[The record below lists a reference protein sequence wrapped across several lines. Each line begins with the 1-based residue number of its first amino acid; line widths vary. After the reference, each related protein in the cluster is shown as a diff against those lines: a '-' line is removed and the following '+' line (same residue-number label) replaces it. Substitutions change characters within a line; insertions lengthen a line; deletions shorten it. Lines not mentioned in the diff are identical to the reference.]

1 MAREGRAAAAGY
13 AHLMPARRCW
23 MLAATVAA
31 FVAVLMALVCG
42 MEWGG
47 ALQGMSPWEKVVNAL
62 FLAVNAR
69 HTGESTVDLSILAP
83 AILVLFV
90 LMM

>member
-1 MAREGRAAAAGY
+1 
-13 AHLMPARRCW
+13 
-23 MLAATVAA
+23 
-31 FVAVLMALVCG
+31 

-47 ALQGMSPWEKVVNAL
+47 ALPGMSPWEKLSNAL

-69 HTGESTVDLSILAP
+69 HTGESTVDLSTLAP

>member
-1 MAREGRAAAAGY
+1 MCA
-13 AHLMPARRCW
+13 
-23 MLAATVAA
+23 
-31 FVAVLMALVCG
+31 

-47 ALQGMSPWEKVVNAL
+47 ALQGLSGWEKVANAL
-62 FLAVNAR
+62 FLAVNSR
-69 HTGESTVDLSILAP
+69 HTGESTLDLSTLAS